1 MDPDA
6 NLKEQRQMVALI
18 NELDGA
24 MGIENMRE
32 LTTAAFR
39 LAELVEGL
47 DEWLAG
53 GGHKPTRWTHQPS

>member
-6 NLKEQRQMVALI
+6 NLEEQRRLVDLI
-18 NELDGA
+18 DELDGA

-39 LAELVEGL
+39 LAELVRAL
-47 DEWLAG
+47 DEWLVK
-53 GGHKPTRWTHQPS
+53 GGHKPARWTHQKS

>member
-6 NLKEQRQMVALI
+6 NIAEQLRLVETI

-32 LTTAAFR
+32 LETAAFR
-39 LAELVEGL
+39 LAELVDAL
-47 DEWLAG
+47 DGWLVG
-53 GGHKPTRWTHQPS
+53 GGAKPTRWTHQKS